1 MQIPSFHDGGFDGFR
16 IGPDKQVQ
24 LYLTTVKRESF
35 VLTLEGVEVMT
46 LTDIKEGNIILN
58 LVIRRDRELTICDI
72 EQLYGMPNN
81 PTVAGN
87 LLKAAADKGFQL
99 LEINPSYGAEGMILF
114 RTWKLQP

>member
-1 MQIPSFHDGGFDGFR
+1 M
-16 IGPDKQVQ
+16 
-24 LYLTTVKRESF
+24 TTVKRESF
-35 VLTLEGVEVMT
+35 VLTLEGVEVLT

-58 LVIRRDRELTICDI
+58 LVIRRDRELTISDI
-72 EQLYGMPNN
+72 EQPYGMPNN